1 MLFSVVHHLL
11 YLYLDDHRPMLI
23 SLIHRLKIS
32 SDRWNCFPKSQTSYM
47 HVRSDPFFHAWIQIV
62 MHHIREALEILSMP
76 HNALSLASSR
86 KRPRRTY
93 GEVEYE
99 VQWDD
104 RQLCRCLYA
113 SSWRFCHV
121 QLWIYLTSNQRIM
134 APPSVP
140 KHVLAWKCQHTAS
153 RKDLLDGAR
162 LEIRLASTQDQSI
175 LRIPEGVPVNLT
187 CN

>member
-32 SDRWNCFPKSQTSYM
+32 SDNWNCFPKSQTSYM

-62 MHHIREALEILSMP
+62 MHHIREELEILSMP
-76 HNALSLASSR
+76 HNTLLLASSR
-86 KRPRRTY
+86 KRPWCTY
-93 GEVEYE
+93 DEVEYE

-121 QLWIYLTSNQRIM
+121 QLWIYLTSNQKIVVPPGGQKRVSAEKCGD
-134 APPSVP
+134 APGT
-140 KHVLAWKCQHTAS
+140 LQ
-153 RKDLLDGAR
+153 AR
-162 LEIRLASTQDQSI
+162 TICFQ
-175 LRIPEGVPVNLT
+175 
-187 CN
+187 